1 MNNEE
6 VVVLMN
12 KYVDMK
18 SQISL
23 LEADKKK
30 LIDQAMPKEVRQ
42 KVDEIEEEF
51 AGKTEKAQ
59 KDLEKLEEEI
69 KEGVVSLKKTLTVK
83 GMKAFYYEG
92 RVSWDAKGLEGVIKN
107 DPDIAKVISKFKKQ
121 GKDYASFRFE
131 EGVRIS
137 V

>member
-6 VVVLMN
+6 VVALMN

-30 LIDQAMPKEVRQ
+30 LIDEAMPKEVRQ
-42 KVDEIEEEF
+42 RVEEIDEEF
-51 AGKTEKAQ
+51 AGKTEKAE

-69 KEGVVSLKKTLTVK
+69 KAGVVSLQKAITVK
-83 GMKAFYYEG
+83 GMKAFYYDG
-92 RVSWDAKGLEGVIKN
+92 KISWDAKGLEGVIKN
-107 DPDIAKVISKFKKQ
+107 NPEIGEVISKFKKQ
-121 GKDYASFRFE
+121 GKPYASFRFE
-131 EGVRIS
+131 
-137 V
+137 